1 MSWVEVVSI
10 LLAGMAAGTINVI
23 VGSGTLITFPTL
35 LLFGYPPVAANMSN
49 SLGLVAGGF
58 SGVYGYRAELQG
70 QSRTLRALV
79 PASFCGGVVG
89 ALLLLLLPPDAFQA
103 IVPVLIA
110 IAALLVIF
118 GPAIQRRAARAR
130 PTDETPLRHRALMAG
145 VFLAGVYGGYFGAAQ
160 GVLLIGLM
168 NVLLSIG
175 LQQINAVKNVLS
187 TVVNLVAAIT
197 FMIVAWSQIRWG
209 VAGLI
214 AIGSLTGG
222 YLGARVG
229 RRMPPWLL
237 RTLIVLISI
246 VAITKIV
253 FLD

>member
-1 MSWVEVVSI
+1 MSWPEVVSI

-58 SGVYGYRAELQG
+58 TGVYGYRAELKG
-70 QSRTLRALV
+70 QRRQLRLLL
-79 PASFCGGVVG
+79 PASFAGGVSG

-103 IVPVLIA
+103 IVPVLIG
-110 IAALLVIF
+110 IAALLVVF
-118 GPAIQRRAARAR
+118 GPAIQRRAARAHPDR
-130 PTDETPLRHRALMAG
+130 ETPTRHWLLVGG
-145 VFLAGVYGGYFGAAQ
+145 VGVAGVYGGYFGAAQ
-160 GVLLIGLM
+160 GVLLVGLM
-168 NVLLSIG
+168 NVLMTLG
-175 LQQINAVKNVLS
+175 LQQINAIKNVLT
-187 TVVNLVAAIT
+187 TVVNLVAAVT
-197 FMIVAWSQIRWG
+197 FMIVAWSAIRWE

-214 AIGSLTGG
+214 AAGALTGG
-222 YLGARVG
+222 YVGARVG

-237 RTLIVLISI
+237 RTLIVVISI

-253 FLD
+253 FFD